1 MRVPVGIRRFSC
13 KRTEHRRLPFP
24 ASPNLRVAHVTA
36 TTSFDDVEAF
46 SHERWGEL
54 GTYRPRI
61 LVGPASDL
69 QRLAE
74 QVELGTVD
82 VRSVDHVVFVLTE
95 CGERPISDV
104 SRVVLWQTFGVP
116 VYELLVGADGILLA
130 CECQLQDGWHPQP
143 YATFSISNNELIAH
157 LFRHKALRT
166 GLLGCIETAAC
177 PCGREGVRL
186 MNVEAAGSKQ
196 IQRELAATA

>member
-46 SHERWGEL
+46 PRERWREL
-54 GTYRPRI
+54 ETYRPRI
-61 LVGPASDL
+61 LVGPVSDL
-69 QRLAE
+69 QKLVER
-74 QVELGTVD
+74 VELGRVD

-95 CGERPISDV
+95 CGDRPISDP

-116 VYELLVGADGILLA
+116 VIELLAGADGIRRGLRPDPARDTDGAAVGRLLPSDLGRA
-130 CECQLQDGWHPQP
+130 LDALEADALLVEGLGPELVRTFVALKRTEVERERRHVGDWDWAE
-143 YATFSISNNELIAH
+143 YAVHS
-157 LFRHKALRT
+157 
-166 GLLGCIETAAC
+166 
-177 PCGREGVRL
+177 
-186 MNVEAAGSKQ
+186 
-196 IQRELAATA
+196 